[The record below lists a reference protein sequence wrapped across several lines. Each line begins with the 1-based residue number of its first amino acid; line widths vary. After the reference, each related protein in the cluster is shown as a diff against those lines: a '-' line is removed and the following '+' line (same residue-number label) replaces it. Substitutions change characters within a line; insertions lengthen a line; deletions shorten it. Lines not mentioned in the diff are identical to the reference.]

1 MNLDVGSQVRYDGAV
16 RNPDR
21 EGALAHL
28 DLDRGFALVAR
39 ASLTGVDVID
49 PTIWVREKLAL
60 AMAGA
65 GPEPPLRAALAAV
78 RSLHGEIMKR
88 PERDRSWI
96 AVHLLLF
103 HGEDGVA
110 ISAGDCPCYRYR
122 NGVLAGL
129 GKSQEPAPPGAPRG
143 SLGSETQ
150 VRIEVVPLR
159 PQPGDLYLLA
169 TRPLQEGELIVLA
182 RALEAARYP
191 GALLRAAVEGR
202 GDAGRLALR
211 ILAPGET
218 AAGPDA
224 ESVPRDVEAE
234 AAGARAAEAAD
245 ALEFERNESVA
256 PPEPGPPPA
265 LEPPSSP
272 VPEERLESAYESSS
286 ADATAE
292 TTADP
297 IAESAAGAADL
308 LTYSDLDSADG
319 ASIEAPPSAE
329 PVASFP
335 PPPIP
340 GAFVDRSDISFF
352 ESVEAPAEEPAAMDA
367 APVDDIAESPV
378 ETRPA
383 TPAGAATP
391 LPVETEA
398 LEGARVLDGAGE
410 PEARA
415 DREAREGTEARAK
428 RDDGAEPAA
437 PAPPPRRV
445 LASIG
450 DDRPWYEPFAI
461 WGGGALAIIALALLV
476 RAILPGILG
485 SNASRAPE
493 SRTAPPVAGRATGGL
508 DIVSEPPGA
517 LVKLDGETLPG
528 RTPLAGIPV
537 DPGVHHLELDWGAG
551 GTWRDT
557 IEVAAGGK
565 LTLHPAIF
573 GSIAFRASEEGRVLD
588 VYVDGA
594 YAGTTPLTLER
605 VTVGRHLVRFGGP
618 GLSMTAQEVDVLR
631 DVHVE
636 LVGNAGAPPAPGSLT
651 IQSAVLGDEGFRAGR
666 GDPVWVDGVARGA
679 TPFSMNL
686 PPGMHSVRVVRRD
699 FPAQVS
705 VIEVKPGGEHFVSA
719 EFGARSGEPLRFTPP
734 AALSRSQ
741 PTPLTVSLP
750 EGLGDTPHAL
760 WLHAAAPGG
769 TFQARA
775 MTPLAEGTGQFAA
788 LVPEEVMKNT
798 GNEVRVYFRASGP
811 GGHEIY
817 SEITTIPIR
826 D

>member
-1 MNLDVGSQVRYDGAV
+1 MNLEIGSQVRYDGAV

-39 ASLTGVDVID
+39 ASLTGIDVID
-49 PTIWVREKLAL
+49 PTIWVREKLAV

-65 GPEPPLRAALAAV
+65 GSEPPLRAALGAV

-103 HGEDGVA
+103 QGDDGVA

-129 GKSQEPAPPGAPRG
+129 GRAQEQGPSGAPRG

-182 RALEAARYP
+182 RSLEAARHP

-202 GDAGRLALR
+202 SDAGRLALR
-211 ILAPGET
+211 ILATGET
-218 AAGPDA
+218 PTGADA
-224 ESVPRDVEAE
+224 EIAPRETSGEAGVAFAS
-234 AAGARAAEAAD
+234 AASAD
-245 ALEFERNESVA
+245 ALEFERNEPVATVA
-256 PPEPGPPPA
+256 PPVPADFEAPLSSESEPPIEPAPPA
-265 LEPPSSP
+265 AIETVSDAIVEPAT
-272 VPEERLESAYESSS
+272 ESARANAAPESIG
-286 ADATAE
+286 E
-292 TTADP
+292 EP
-297 IAESAAGAADL
+297 EL
-308 LTYSDLDSADG
+308 LTYADLGPAEDAVG
-319 ASIEAPPSAE
+319 EGTPSIEA
-329 PVASFP
+329 
-335 PPPIP
+335 PPIP
-340 GAFVDRSDISFF
+340 GAFVDREAAEPTDVPF
-352 ESVEAPAEEPAAMDA
+352 EEPTASPFETEPPEGAVEFGAREAPESAEDSESAEDA
-367 APVDDIAESPV
+367 
-378 ETRPA
+378 
-383 TPAGAATP
+383 G
-391 LPVETEA
+391 
-398 LEGARVLDGAGE
+398 
-410 PEARA
+410 
-415 DREAREGTEARAK
+415 
-428 RDDGAEPAA
+428 EPAA
-437 PAPPPRRV
+437 PAPAAPARRA
-445 LASIG
+445 LASVG
-450 DDRPWYEPFAI
+450 DDRPWYEPLAI

-485 SNASRAPE
+485 SNAERSSETRA
-493 SRTAPPVAGRATGGL
+493 TPPVAAGRATGGL

-528 RTPLAGIPV
+528 RTPLAGIAV

-594 YAGTTPLTLER
+594 YAGTTPLTLDR

-651 IQSAVLGDEGFRAGR
+651 IKSAVLGDEGFQAGR

-679 TPFSMNL
+679 TPFSLDL

-705 VIEVKPGGEHFVSA
+705 VIEVKPGGEHFVNA

-734 AALSRSQ
+734 TALSRSQ

-750 EGLGDTPHAL
+750 EDLSDSPHAL

-769 TFQARA
+769 SFQARA
-775 MTPLAEGTGQFAA
+775 MTPLAEGTGQYAA
-788 LVPEEVMKNT
+788 LVPEEVMRNT
-798 GNEVRVYFRASGP
+798 QNRVRVYFRASGP
-811 GGHEIY
+811 GGHEIH